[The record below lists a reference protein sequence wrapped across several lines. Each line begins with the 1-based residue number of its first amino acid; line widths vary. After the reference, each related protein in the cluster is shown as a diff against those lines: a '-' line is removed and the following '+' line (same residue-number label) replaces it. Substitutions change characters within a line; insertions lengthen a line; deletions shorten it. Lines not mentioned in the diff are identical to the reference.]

1 MRTNGFCSHSSPIVE
16 GSRWPGWIRVSG
28 GSFISLSIT
37 ERLQVGEAGRA
48 RRAGAADRALE
59 EDVGGQHVGAVEGE
73 RAVVGAVA
81 GRVHDLDPQVA
92 GLDHVAVGERLVDLL
107 VDQLGR

>member
-1 MRTNGFCSHSSPIVE
+1 MRTNGFCSHSAPIVD

-37 ERLQVGEAGRA
+37 ERLQVLEPGGAGRA
-48 RRAGAADRALE
+48 RAADRALE
-59 EDVGGQHVGAVEGE
+59 EDVGGEHVGAVEGE

-81 GRVHDLDPQVA
+81 RRVDDLDPQAPVSIS
-92 GLDHVAVGERLVDLL
+92 
-107 VDQLGR
+107 